1 MPVLIHPDAGDVA
14 ARDSCETADVSA
26 DGGDE
31 ILRLAEADPR
41 RTIVLATA
49 IVQGANARRDFVTES
64 VAERAL
70 GIAAFHLA
78 DLDAAVRHLRS
89 AIRLADRAGSA
100 EQAAE
105 ARIRLA
111 FALSIRGRPQQG
123 MREIDAALPHLHGPA
138 RARAAAQRAAIFN
151 LLGQFDDALIGYR
164 TAVPALRRA
173 GDDLWLQR
181 VLSNRAIAHGY
192 RHEFTAAEADLHEAE
207 GLCRE
212 LDLDLSLAI
221 VHGTLG
227 WVRAVQGDVP
237 SALRYFDLAESRYR
251 ALKTHQL
258 GWLLNDRSE
267 LLLSVYLVSEAQ
279 EAAEEAVAELER
291 MNRRIA
297 VPEVRLLVAQAA
309 ALAGEPGRALDQ
321 ANQAMREFNRQQ
333 RPRWAARARFVV
345 LRSRLAG
352 DDRSR
357 VAVRSLE
364 KAAEDLSAGGW
375 PVAALEARLLAGQ
388 LALERGWTSRGRQQ
402 LQQASRARH
411 RGPVLLRARAWY
423 CEALVRRT
431 DGNRRSAKIAIRT
444 AVRLLDEHR
453 AGLGAADLRAY
464 ASGHRGEAT
473 TLGLRMAL
481 EDGHAPSVLE
491 WAERGRA
498 THLLLP
504 AVRPPNDPELARA
517 LVELRAV
524 VAEIGER
531 RRANRASSGL
541 VRRQIML
548 ERDIRDQRR
557 QQRSEGSFQPT
568 APVPPAALSAALGAA
583 ALVEFVHLD
592 GQLHAITVIDGR
604 IQLTLLQPLARIQDY
619 LERVPFAL
627 HRLARNRG
635 DAANQSAALAMLHHA
650 AQRLGEVLFG
660 PLASKLGDRA
670 LVVIPTGPLQ
680 SLPWSVLPICRG
692 RAVTVSPSA
701 ALWFAG
707 SGPRGTAGH
716 IVVAAGPGLPGAQ
729 TEAEDVAAMYQTT
742 ALAGASASAQAVTD
756 ALDGADVAHLAAHGH
771 LHLHNPL
778 FSSLR
783 FADGPLTVYDL
794 ERLHRPPQLVV
805 LAACDA
811 GRPVV
816 ASGDELLGLSAAF
829 IAQGTRQIVAP
840 VTTIPDVQATGFMV
854 AFHRALG
861 SGIPAAA
868 ALAQAQREL
877 AGQDAATMAT
887 AAAFVCTGGEYTLG
901 PAAVISKA

>member
-1 MPVLIHPDAGDVA
+1 
-14 ARDSCETADVSA
+14 VSA

-41 RTIVLATA
+41 RTIVLAKA
-49 IVQGANARRDFVTES
+49 ITEQANARRDFVTES
-64 VAERAL
+64 VAERAF
-70 GIAAFHLA
+70 GIAAVHLD

-89 AIRLADRAGSA
+89 AIRLANRAGSA
-100 EQAAE
+100 EHAAE

-123 MREIDAALPHLHGPA
+123 MREIAAALPYLHGPS

-151 LLGQFDDALIGYR
+151 LLGQFDDALLGYR

-173 GDDLWLQR
+173 GDQLWLQR

-192 RHEFTAAEADLHEAE
+192 RHQFTAAEADLQEAE
-207 GLCRE
+207 GLCQE

-221 VHGTLG
+221 VHGTMG
-227 WVRAVQGDVP
+227 WIRAVQGDVP

-321 ANQAMREFNRQQ
+321 ADQARREFNRQQ

-352 DDRSR
+352 EDRPQ
-357 VAVRSLE
+357 VAVGQLE
-364 KAAEDLSAGGW
+364 KAADDLSAGGW
-375 PVAALEARLLAGQ
+375 PRAALEARLLAGQ
-388 LALERGWTSRGRQQ
+388 LALERGRTSRGREQ

-411 RGPVLLRARAWY
+411 RGPVLIRARAWY

-431 DGNRRSAKIAIRT
+431 DGNRRSAKIAINT

-453 AGLGAADLRAY
+453 AGMGAADLRAY

-498 THLLLP
+498 THLSLP
-504 AVRPPNDPELARA
+504 AVRPPDDPKLARA

-531 RRANRASSGL
+531 RRTDRASAGL

-557 QQRSEGSFQPT
+557 HQRSEGTFQST
-568 APVPPAALSAALGAA
+568 APVPAAALSAALGEA

-592 GQLHAITVIDGR
+592 DQLHAVTVIDGR
-604 IQLTLLQPLARIQDY
+604 IQLRRLQPLDHIRDLI
-619 LERVPFAL
+619 ERVPFAL
-627 HRLARNRG
+627 HRLARNRA
-635 DAANQSAALAMLHHA
+635 DAANRAAALAMLRHA
-650 AQRLGEVLFG
+650 AQRLDEILFG
-660 PLASKLGDRA
+660 PLASRLGDRA

-680 SLPWSVLPICRG
+680 SLAWSVLPICRD

-707 SGPRGTAGH
+707 SGPRGAAGH
-716 IVVAAGPGLPGAQ
+716 VVVAAGPGLPGAQ
-729 TEAEDVAAMYQTT
+729 SEAEDVAAIYKTT
-742 ALAGASASAQAVTD
+742 ALAGAPASVQAVTD
-756 ALDGADVAHLAAHGH
+756 ALDGADVAHLAAHGQ
-771 LHLHNPL
+771 LHPHNPL

-794 ERLHRPPQLVV
+794 EHLHRSPQLVV

-811 GRPVV
+811 GRSIVP
-816 ASGDELLGLSAAF
+816 SGDELLGLSAAF

-840 VTTIPDVQATGFMV
+840 VTTIPDVQASGFMV
-854 AFHRALG
+854 AFHRALAA
-861 SGIPAAA
+861 GIPAAA

-877 AGQDAATMAT
+877 AGQDAATMAA
-887 AAAFVCTGGEYTLG
+887 AAAFVCIGGEYTLSLDG
-901 PAAVISKA
+901 SRGQTAARAR